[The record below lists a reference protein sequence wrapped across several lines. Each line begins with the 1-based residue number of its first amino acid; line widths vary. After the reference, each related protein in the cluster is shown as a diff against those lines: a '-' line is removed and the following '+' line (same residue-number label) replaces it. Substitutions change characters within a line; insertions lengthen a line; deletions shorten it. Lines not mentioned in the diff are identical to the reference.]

1 MRADVR
7 YSAFRLGATSAEYE
21 RELRVAHMGVGMLA
35 PITFDA
41 DGRLVDV
48 GILTSPEGAP
58 LFARLHRDPS
68 GTVDT
73 VVSMADPARQRTGQA
88 RVSRMAG
95 DSPITFFLYQMYGP
109 RYMHS
114 HGPGGIWAEGINSEY
129 SIAFHHAGGTVSRIE
144 GPPLMGP
151 ELTPGERQWAQGR
164 IDSDIERFGL
174 DEHPFGVPERKP
186 PLSGLFFDRAGRLWV
201 ERTRAPGAELSEAD
215 VYQGAALMARYRWP
229 RRVQTSGLSWI
240 TDSTLYGTTTDSL
253 GVQRVARVR
262 FRMAN

>member
-1 MRADVR
+1 MCGPGEPLDPEAEGLLWVRADVR
-7 YSAFRLGATSAEYE
+7 YSAFRLGATSADYE

-35 PITFDA
+35 PVTFDA
-41 DGRLVDV
+41 DGRLVDI

-73 VVSMADPARQRTGQA
+73 VSMADPARQTTGQA

-129 SIAFHHAGGTVSRIE
+129 SIAFHHAVVRCRGS
-144 GPPLMGP
+144 
-151 ELTPGERQWAQGR
+151 
-164 IDSDIERFGL
+164 
-174 DEHPFGVPERKP
+174 K
-186 PLSGLFFDRAGRLWV
+186 
-201 ERTRAPGAELSEAD
+201 
-215 VYQGAALMARYRWP
+215 ARR
-229 RRVQTSGLSWI
+229 
-240 TDSTLYGTTTDSL
+240 
-253 GVQRVARVR
+253 
-262 FRMAN
+262 